1 MSVGLLIELQVK
13 HEYLDRFLHATR
25 LYGQHTRHELGSPRV
40 EILRL
45 EAPLGA
51 FVIREIFKS
60 QAALEAHSGSTH
72 ALEWL
77 AAVSP
82 FLDGE
87 LRWQRVAPVL
97 SEPPPLPRPPRPP
110 VLEAATA
117 LPRTQTEAAKWRP
130 FARSHDRVPSPAH
143 APAAPLRLP
152 RLQIAVERI
161 EIASVHD
168 GFLRGAPEP
177 CILVGCYSLDDA
189 GGVSLGRALYRFAL
203 DRPAPSAIAP
213 RERILELP
221 VLIERFP
228 IRMCVLLL
236 AFEENGGS
244 DIRSAYQD
252 LADPEAFFVWS
263 SNQTEPDPLRMLDH
277 AAALRPNHCDR
288 VQILRDG
295 EPLHAATDDDTWVG
309 AASSAIEF
317 IHPEQESVLRYHTR
331 SADGRN
337 DWLTELSFRLV
348 E

>member
-13 HEYLDRFLHATR
+13 HECLDRFLHATR
-25 LYGQHTRHELGSPRV
+25 LYGQHTRNELGSPRV
-40 EILRL
+40 EVLRL

-60 QAALEAHSGSTH
+60 QAALEVHSSTAH
-72 ALEWL
+72 AREWI

-87 LRWQRVAPVL
+87 LRWQRAALVL
-97 SEPPPLPRPPRPP
+97 SELPPLPRPPRPP

-130 FARSHDRVPSPAH
+130 FARSHERAPSPAH
-143 APAAPLRLP
+143 APAVPLRLP

-189 GGVSLGRALYRFAL
+189 EAVSLGRAIYRFAL

-213 RERILELP
+213 RERILDLP

-228 IRMCVLLL
+228 IRICILLL

-244 DIRSAYQD
+244 DIRSSYRD
-252 LADPEAFFVWS
+252 LADPGAFFVWS
-263 SNQTEPDPLRMLDH
+263 SNQMEPDPLPMRDH
-277 AAALRPNHCDR
+277 ASLLRPNHCNR

-295 EPLHAATDDDTWVG
+295 EPLHAAIDDDTWVG
-309 AASSAIEF
+309 AVSSAIEF
-317 IHPEQESVLRYHTR
+317 IRPEQESVLRYHTR